1 MITFN
6 MMVGLPYSGKSYFVN
21 KYKAENDEYISSDE
35 IRKEL
40 YGDESDQTNPNKV
53 FEIMYKRTCKAL
65 SENKSVWYDATN
77 IKSKYRIHLLNSL
90 KHKFNDVHYK
100 CYVMCTPLKILLIRQ
115 QNRDRF
121 VPATVI
127 DKMIRQFEV
136 PMYYEGWNE
145 IELVRM
151 PDIVTRFNADRYLE
165 TNKNVA
171 HDNPHHTLNIFEHM
185 QLASTK
191 YHEDM
196 VKENNVEE
204 HVIYNTLKYH
214 DIGKYY
220 CKTFIDAKGIK
231 SNIAHYYNHENVGA
245 YYILTSNITNSDY
258 ALLIIAWLIN
268 NHMKF
273 YINSISNW
281 INKYNIPQSLI
292 DKLEIVHKYD
302 MEAH

>member
-1 MITFN
+1 MMI
-6 MMVGLPYSGKSYFVN
+6 GLPYSGKSYFVN

-40 YGDESDQTNPNKV
+40 YGDESDQTNPSKV

-77 IKSKYRIHLLNSL
+77 IKSKYRSHLLNSL
-90 KHKFNDVHYK
+90 KHKFSDVHYK
-100 CYVMCTPLKILLIRQ
+100 CYVMCTPFKILLIRQ

-136 PMYYEGWNE
+136 PMYYEGWDE

-151 PDIVTRFNADRYLE
+151 PDIITMFNADRYLE
-165 TNKNVA
+165 TNKNIA

-204 HVIYNTLKYH
+204 LIIYNTLKYH

-220 CKTFIDAKGIK
+220 CKTFVDAKGIK

-245 YYILTSNITNSDY
+245 YYILTSNIINSDY

-281 INKYNIPQSLI
+281 VNKYNIPQSLI

>member
-1 MITFN
+1 MMI
-6 MMVGLPYSGKSYFVN
+6 GLPYSGKSYFVN

-35 IRKEL
+35 VRKEL

-100 CYVMCTPLKILLIRQ
+100 CYIMCTPLKILLIRQ

-136 PMYYEGWNE
+136 PMYYEGWDE

-165 TNKNVA
+165 TNKNIA

-273 YINSISNW
+273 YINGISNW

>member
-1 MITFN
+1 MIFN
-6 MMVGLPYSGKSYFVN
+6 MMIGLPYSGKSYFVN

>member
-1 MITFN
+1 MLFC
-6 MMVGLPYSGKSYFVN
+6 N

-40 YGDESDQTNPNKV
+40 YGDESDQTNPSIV

-77 IKSKYRIHLLNSL
+77 IKSKYRTHLLNNL
-90 KHKFNDVHYK
+90 KHKFSDVHYK
-100 CYVMCTPLKILLIRQ
+100 CYVMCTPFKILLIRQ

-136 PMYYEGWNE
+136 PMYYEGWDE

-151 PDIVTRFNADRYLE
+151 PDIVTRFNADRYLK

>member
-1 MITFN
+1 M
-6 MMVGLPYSGKSYFVN
+6 
-21 KYKAENDEYISSDE
+21 
-35 IRKEL
+35 
-40 YGDESDQTNPNKV
+40 
-53 FEIMYKRTCKAL
+53 RTP
-65 SENKSVWYDATN
+65 
-77 IKSKYRIHLLNSL
+77 
-90 KHKFNDVHYK
+90 F
-100 CYVMCTPLKILLIRQ
+100 KILLIRQ

-151 PDIVTRFNADRYLE
+151 PDIITRFNADRYLE

-258 ALLIIAWLIN
+258 TLLIIAWLIN

-273 YINSISNW
+273 YINGISNW

>member
-6 MMVGLPYSGKSYFVN
+6 MMIGLPYSGKSYFVN
-21 KYKAENDEYISSDE
+21 KYKAENDIYISSDE

-40 YGDESDQTNPNKV
+40 YGDESDQTNPSKV

-77 IKSKYRIHLLNSL
+77 IKSKYRSHLLNSL
-90 KHKFNDVHYK
+90 KHKFSDVHYK
-100 CYVMCTPLKILLIRQ
+100 CYVMCTPFKILLIRQ

-136 PMYYEGWNE
+136 PMYYEGWDE

-165 TNKNVA
+165 NNKNVA
-171 HDNPHHTLNIFEHM
+171 HDNPHHTLNIFDHM
-185 QLASTK
+185 KVAASN
-191 YHEDM
+191 YCEDM
-196 VKENNVEE
+196 VKENNVQELI
-204 HVIYNTLKYH
+204 IYNTLKYH

-220 CKTFIDAKGIK
+220 CKAFVDAKGIK
-231 SNIAHYYNHENVGA
+231 SNTAHYYNHENVGA
-245 YYILTSNITNSDY
+245 YYILTSNIINSDY

-273 YINSISNW
+273 YINGISNW

>member
-6 MMVGLPYSGKSYFVN
+6 MMLGLPYSGKSYFVN

-90 KHKFNDVHYK
+90 KHKFSDVHYK
-100 CYVMCTPLKILLIRQ
+100 CYIMCTPLKILLIRQ

-136 PMYYEGWNE
+136 PMYYEGWDE

-273 YINSISNW
+273 YINGISNW

-302 MEAH
+302 MEGH

>member
-1 MITFN
+1 MIFN
-6 MMVGLPYSGKSYFVN
+6 MMIGLPYSGKSYFVN

-40 YGDESDQTNPNKV
+40 YGDESDQTNPSKV

-77 IKSKYRIHLLNSL
+77 IKSKYRTHLLNSL
-90 KHKFNDVHYK
+90 KHKFSDVHYK
-100 CYVMCTPLKILLIRQ
+100 CYVMCTPFKILLIRQ

-136 PMYYEGWNE
+136 PMYYEGWDE

-165 TNKNVA
+165 TNKNIA

-245 YYILTSNITNSDY
+245 YYILTSNIINSDY

-273 YINSISNW
+273 YTNNISNW
-281 INKYNIPQSLI
+281 VDKSNIPQSLI

>member
-77 IKSKYRIHLLNSL
+77 IKSKYRTHLLNSL
-90 KHKFNDVHYK
+90 KHKFSDVHYK
-100 CYVMCTPLKILLIRQ
+100 CYVMCTPFKILLIRQ

-136 PMYYEGWNE
+136 PMYYEGWDE

-165 TNKNVA
+165 TNKNIA

-245 YYILTSNITNSDY
+245 YYILTSNIIDSDY

-273 YINSISNW
+273 YTNNISNW

>member
-1 MITFN
+1 MIFN
-6 MMVGLPYSGKSYFVN
+6 MMIGLPYSGKSYFVN

-40 YGDESDQTNPNKV
+40 YGDESDQTNPSKV

-77 IKSKYRIHLLNSL
+77 IKSKYRTHLLNNL
-90 KHKFNDVHYK
+90 KHKFSDVHYK
-100 CYVMCTPLKILLIRQ
+100 CYVMCTPFKILLIRQ

-121 VPATVI
+121 VPNTVI
-127 DKMIRQFEV
+127 DKMLRQFEV
-136 PMYYEGWNE
+136 PMYYEGWDE

-151 PDIVTRFNADRYLE
+151 PDSITRFNADRYLE
-165 TNKNVA
+165 THKNVA

-185 QLASTK
+185 QLASTN

-204 HVIYNTLKYH
+204 HIIYNTLKYH

-220 CKTFIDAKGIK
+220 CKTFVDAKGIK

-245 YYILTSNITNSDY
+245 YYILTSNIINSDY

-273 YINSISNW
+273 YTNNISNW
-281 INKYNIPQSLI
+281 INKYNIPHSLI

-302 MEAH
+302 MEGH

>member
-21 KYKAENDEYISSDE
+21 KYKAENDEYISSDD

-53 FEIMYKRTCKAL
+53 FDIMYKRTCKAL

-90 KHKFNDVHYK
+90 KHKFSDVHYK
-100 CYVMCTPLKILLIRQ
+100 CYIMCTPFKILLIRQ

-127 DKMIRQFEV
+127 DKMLRQFEV
-136 PMYYEGWNE
+136 PMYYEGWDE

-151 PDIVTRFNADRYLE
+151 PDIITRFNADRYLE
-165 TNKNVA
+165 NNKNVS

-185 QLASTK
+185 QLASTS

-204 HVIYNTLKYH
+204 YIIYNTLKYH

-220 CKTFIDAKGIK
+220 CKTFVDAKGIK

-245 YYILTSNITNSDY
+245 YYILTSNIINSDY

-302 MEAH
+302 MEGH

>member
-1 MITFN
+1 MIFN
-6 MMVGLPYSGKSYFVN
+6 MMIGLPCSGKSYFAN
-21 KYKAENDEYISSDE
+21 KYKAENDIYISSDE
-35 IRKEL
+35 IRRDL
-40 YGDESDQTNPNKV
+40 YGDESDQTNPRKV
-53 FEIMYKRTCKAL
+53 FEIMYKRTCIAL
-65 SENKSVWYDATN
+65 SQNKSVWYDATN
-77 IKSKYRIHLLNSL
+77 IKFKYRIHLLNSL
-90 KHKFNDVHYK
+90 KHKFNDVYYK
-100 CYVMCTPLKILLIRQ
+100 CYVMCTPFKILLIRQ
-115 QNRDRF
+115 QNRNRF
-121 VPATVI
+121 VPLTVI
-127 DKMIRQFEV
+127 DKMFRQFEA

-145 IELVRM
+145 IELVRL
-151 PDIVTRFNADRYLE
+151 PDIITRFNADRYLE

-185 QLASTK
+185 KVAASN

-204 HVIYNTLKYH
+204 HIIYNTLKYH

-220 CKTFIDAKGIK
+220 CKTFVDAKGIK
-231 SNIAHYYNHENVGA
+231 SNIAHFYNHENVGA
-245 YYILTSNITNSDY
+245 YYILTSNIINSDY

-273 YINSISNW
+273 YTNNISNW

-292 DKLEIVHKYD
+292 DKLNIIHKYD

>member
-1 MITFN
+1 MMI
-6 MMVGLPYSGKSYFVN
+6 GLPYSGKSYFVN

-90 KHKFNDVHYK
+90 KHKFSDVHYK
-100 CYVMCTPLKILLIRQ
+100 CYVMCTPFKILLIRQ

-136 PMYYEGWNE
+136 PMYYEGWDE

-165 TNKNVA
+165 TNKNIA

-273 YINSISNW
+273 YINGISNW

>member
-1 MITFN
+1 MTTFN
-6 MMVGLPYSGKSYFVN
+6 MMIGLPYSGKSYFVN
-21 KYKAENDEYISSDE
+21 KYKAENDIYISSDD

-53 FEIMYKRTCKAL
+53 FDIMYKRTCKTL

-77 IKSKYRIHLLNSL
+77 IKSKYRIHLLNNL
-90 KHKFNDVHYK
+90 KHKFNDVYYK
-100 CYVMCTPLKILLIRQ
+100 CYVMCTPFKILLIRQ

-121 VPATVI
+121 VPTTVI
-127 DKMIRQFEV
+127 DKMLRQFEV
-136 PMYYEGWNE
+136 PMHYEGWNE

-151 PDIVTRFNADRYLE
+151 SDIITRFNADRYLE

-185 QLASTK
+185 QLASNS

-204 HVIYNTLKYH
+204 HIIYNTLKYH

-220 CKTFIDAKGIK
+220 CKTFVDAKGIK

-245 YYILTSNITNSDY
+245 YYILTSNIINSDY

-273 YINSISNW
+273 YTNNISNW

>member
-6 MMVGLPYSGKSYFVN
+6 MMLGLPYSGKSYFVN

-90 KHKFNDVHYK
+90 KHKFSDVHYK
-100 CYVMCTPLKILLIRQ
+100 CYIMCTPLKILLIRQ

-136 PMYYEGWNE
+136 PMYYEGWDE

-258 ALLIIAWLIN
+258 ALLTIAWLIN

-273 YINSISNW
+273 YINGISNW

-302 MEAH
+302 MEGH

>member
-1 MITFN
+1 MI
-6 MMVGLPYSGKSYFVN
+6 GLPYSGKSYFVN
-21 KYKAENDEYISSDE
+21 KYKTENDEYISSDE

-77 IKSKYRIHLLNSL
+77 IKSKYRSHLLNSL
-90 KHKFNDVHYK
+90 KHKFSDVHYK
-100 CYVMCTPLKILLIRQ
+100 CYVMCTPFKILLIRQ

-136 PMYYEGWNE
+136 PMYYEGWDE

-196 VKENNVEE
+196 VKENNVQELI
-204 HVIYNTLKYH
+204 IYNTLKYH

-220 CKTFIDAKGIK
+220 CKTFVDAKGIK
-231 SNIAHYYNHENVGA
+231 SNIAHYYNHESVGA
-245 YYILTSNITNSDY
+245 YYILTSNIINSDY

-273 YINSISNW
+273 YTNNISNW

>member
-1 MITFN
+1 MIFN
-6 MMVGLPYSGKSYFVN
+6 MMIGLPYSGKSYFVN

-40 YGDESDQTNPNKV
+40 YGDESDQTNPSKV

-77 IKSKYRIHLLNSL
+77 IKSKYRSHLLNSL
-90 KHKFNDVHYK
+90 KHKFSDVHYK
-100 CYVMCTPLKILLIRQ
+100 CYVMCTPFKILLIRQ

-136 PMYYEGWNE
+136 PMYYEGWDE

-151 PDIVTRFNADRYLE
+151 PDIITMFNADRYLE
-165 TNKNVA
+165 TNKNIA

-204 HVIYNTLKYH
+204 LIIYNTLKYH

-220 CKTFIDAKGIK
+220 CKTFVDAKGIK

-245 YYILTSNITNSDY
+245 YYILTSNIINSDY

-281 INKYNIPQSLI
+281 VNKYNIPQSLI

>member
-6 MMVGLPYSGKSYFVN
+6 MMLGLPYSGKSYFVN

-40 YGDESDQTNPNKV
+40 YGDESDQTNPSKV

-77 IKSKYRIHLLNSL
+77 IKSKYRSHLLNSL
-90 KHKFNDVHYK
+90 KHKFSDVHYK
-100 CYVMCTPLKILLIRQ
+100 CYVMCTPFKILLIRQ

-127 DKMIRQFEV
+127 DKMLRQFEV
-136 PMYYEGWNE
+136 PMYYEGWDE

-165 TNKNVA
+165 TNKNIA
-171 HDNPHHTLNIFEHM
+171 HDNAHHTLNIFEHM

-245 YYILTSNITNSDY
+245 YYILTSNIINSDY

-273 YINSISNW
+273 YTNNISNW

-302 MEAH
+302 MQAH

>member
-1 MITFN
+1 MTTFN

-21 KYKAENDEYISSDE
+21 KYKAENDIYISSDD

-53 FEIMYKRTCKAL
+53 FDIMYKRTCKAL

-90 KHKFNDVHYK
+90 KHKFSDVHYK
-100 CYVMCTPLKILLIRQ
+100 CYIMCTPLKILLIRQ

-127 DKMIRQFEV
+127 DKMLRQFEV
-136 PMYYEGWNE
+136 PMYYEGWDE

-151 PDIVTRFNADRYLE
+151 SDIITRFNADRYLE
-165 TNKNVA
+165 TNRNIA

-185 QLASTK
+185 QLASTS

-204 HVIYNTLKYH
+204 HIIYNTLKYH

-220 CKTFIDAKGIK
+220 CKTFVDAKGIK
-231 SNIAHYYNHENVGA
+231 SNIGHYYNHENVGA
-245 YYILTSNITNSDY
+245 YYILTSNIINSDY

-273 YINSISNW
+273 YTNNISNW
-281 INKYNIPQSLI
+281 INKYNIPHSLI

>member
-6 MMVGLPYSGKSYFVN
+6 MMIGLPYSGKSYFVN

-77 IKSKYRIHLLNSL
+77 IKSKYRSHLLNSL
-90 KHKFNDVHYK
+90 KHKFSDVHYK
-100 CYVMCTPLKILLIRQ
+100 CYVMCTPFKILLIRQ

-121 VPATVI
+121 VPAIVI

-136 PMYYEGWNE
+136 PMYYEGWDE

-258 ALLIIAWLIN
+258 TLLIIAWLIN

-273 YINSISNW
+273 YINGISNW

>member
-6 MMVGLPYSGKSYFVN
+6 MMLGLPYSGKSYFVN

-40 YGDESDQTNPNKV
+40 YGNESDQTNPNKV

-77 IKSKYRIHLLNSL
+77 IKSKYRSHLLNSL
-90 KHKFNDVHYK
+90 KHKFSDVHYK
-100 CYVMCTPLKILLIRQ
+100 CYVMCTPFKILLIRQ

-136 PMYYEGWNE
+136 PMYYEGWDE

-165 TNKNVA
+165 TNKNIA

-273 YINSISNW
+273 YINGISNW

>member
-136 PMYYEGWNE
+136 PMYYEGWDE

-165 TNKNVA
+165 TNKNIA

-245 YYILTSNITNSDY
+245 YYILTSNIIDSDY

-273 YINSISNW
+273 YTNNISNW

>member
-1 MITFN
+1 MIFN
-6 MMVGLPYSGKSYFVN
+6 MMIGLPYSGKSYFVN

-40 YGDESDQTNPNKV
+40 YGDESDQTNPSKV

-77 IKSKYRIHLLNSL
+77 IKSKYRSHLLNSL
-90 KHKFNDVHYK
+90 KHKFSDVHYK
-100 CYVMCTPLKILLIRQ
+100 CYVMCTPFKILLIRQ

-136 PMYYEGWNE
+136 PMYYEGWDE

-151 PDIVTRFNADRYLE
+151 PDIITMFNADRYLE
-165 TNKNVA
+165 TNKNIA

-220 CKTFIDAKGIK
+220 CKTFVDAKGIK

-245 YYILTSNITNSDY
+245 YYILTSNIINSDY

-281 INKYNIPQSLI
+281 VNKYNIPQSLI

>member
-1 MITFN
+1 MIFN
-6 MMVGLPYSGKSYFVN
+6 MMIGLPYSGKSYFVN

-40 YGDESDQTNPNKV
+40 YGDESDQTNPSKV

-77 IKSKYRIHLLNSL
+77 IKSKYRTHLLNSL
-90 KHKFNDVHYK
+90 KHKFSDVHYK
-100 CYVMCTPLKILLIRQ
+100 CYVMCTPFKILLIRQ

-136 PMYYEGWNE
+136 PMYYEGWDE

-165 TNKNVA
+165 TNKNIA

-220 CKTFIDAKGIK
+220 CKTFVDAKGIK

-245 YYILTSNITNSDY
+245 YYILTSNIINSDY
-258 ALLIIAWLIN
+258 ALLTIAWLIN

-273 YINSISNW
+273 YTNNISNW
-281 INKYNIPQSLI
+281 VDKSNIPQSLI

>member
-90 KHKFNDVHYK
+90 KHKFSDVHYK
-100 CYVMCTPLKILLIRQ
+100 CYVMCTPFKILLIRQ

-136 PMYYEGWNE
+136 PMYYEGWDE

-165 TNKNVA
+165 TNKNIA

-273 YINSISNW
+273 YINGISNW

>member
-136 PMYYEGWNE
+136 PMYYEGWDK

-196 VKENNVEE
+196 VKENNVQELI
-204 HVIYNTLKYH
+204 IYNTLKYH

-220 CKTFIDAKGIK
+220 CKTFVDAKGIK

-302 MEAH
+302 MEGH

>member
-1 MITFN
+1 MTTFN
-6 MMVGLPYSGKSYFVN
+6 MMIGLPYSGKSYFVN
-21 KYKAENDEYISSDE
+21 KYKAENDIYISSDD

-40 YGDESDQTNPNKV
+40 YGDDSDQTNPNKV
-53 FEIMYKRTCKAL
+53 FDIMYKRTCKAL

-77 IKSKYRIHLLNSL
+77 IKSKYRIHLLTNL

-100 CYVMCTPLKILLIRQ
+100 CYVMCTPFKILLIRQ

-127 DKMIRQFEV
+127 DKMLRQFEV
-136 PMYYEGWNE
+136 PMYYEDWDE

-151 PDIVTRFNADRYLE
+151 SDVITRFNADRYLE

-171 HDNPHHTLNIFEHM
+171 HDNPHHTLSIFDHM
-185 QLASTK
+185 KVAASN
-191 YHEDM
+191 YCEDM
-196 VKENNVEE
+196 VKESNVEE
-204 HVIYNTLKYH
+204 HIIYNTLKYH

-220 CKTFIDAKGIK
+220 CKTFVDAKGIK

-245 YYILTSNITNSDY
+245 YYILTSNIINSDY

-273 YINSISNW
+273 YTNNISNW

-292 DKLEIVHKYD
+292 DKLETVHKYD
-302 MEAH
+302 MEGH